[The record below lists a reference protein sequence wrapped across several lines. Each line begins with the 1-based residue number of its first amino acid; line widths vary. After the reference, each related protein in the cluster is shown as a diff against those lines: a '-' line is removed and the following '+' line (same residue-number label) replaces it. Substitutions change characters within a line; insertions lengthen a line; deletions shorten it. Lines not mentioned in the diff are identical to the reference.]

1 MDEKH
6 DQLQASLRHSG
17 YQLVYRIKLAGTTE
31 NIWSYLTDESGLS
44 LWIPGCDASQIGEA
58 GEQCLPDGTSFEWCE
73 LLEKELISFKYK
85 KKEWTLFSYVM
96 IRLIPA
102 NEQLVIMQIMQ
113 ENIPDME
120 ERHKLKE
127 TIENVIAGGIFSK

>member
-17 YQLVYRIKLAGTTE
+17 YQLVYRIKLDRPTE
-31 NIWSYLTDESGLS
+31 NIWSYLTNESGLS
-44 LWIPGCDASQIGEA
+44 LWIPGCEATKIGEA
-58 GEQCLPDGTSFEWCE
+58 GEHCLPDGTSLEWGE
-73 LLEKELISFKYK
+73 LLDKELIGFKYK
-85 KKEWTLFSYVM
+85 KKDWNLFSYVK

-102 NEQLVIMQIMQ
+102 NERLVIMQIMQ

-120 ERHKLKE
+120 ERNKLKGA
-127 TIENVIAGGIFSK
+127 IENMISGGIFSK